1 MSLIESLPGERAAT
15 CCGLTTSPLSGDDAA
30 RLAPLFKALG
40 DPVRL
45 RMASMIAAQP
55 ELCVCEITPGFEL
68 SSGTI
73 SHHLRL
79 LREAGLV
86 GSERR
91 GTYVYYWIEPD
102 ALEALSALLAI
113 TEPT

>member
-1 MSLIESLPGERAAT
+1 MAVLESAPQSAPVT
-15 CCGLTTSPLSGDDAA
+15 CCGLASAPLTTEDAE

-45 RMASMIAAQP
+45 RIASMIASRP
-55 ELCVCEITPGFEL
+55 ELCVCEITPAFEL

-73 SHHLRL
+73 SHHLKT

-86 GSERR
+86 DCERR
-91 GTYVYYWIEPD
+91 GTYVFYWIRPD
-102 ALEALSALLAI
+102 ALGALSALLSA
-113 TEPT
+113 

>member
-1 MSLIESLPGERAAT
+1 MVILDSSPQTAAVT
-15 CCGLTTSPLSGDDAA
+15 CCGLATTPVTAADAE
-30 RLAPLFKALG
+30 RLAPMFKALG

-55 ELCVCEITPGFEL
+55 ELCVCEITPAFDL
-68 SSGTI
+68 SSATI
-73 SHHLRL
+73 SHHLRI

-91 GTYVYYWIEPD
+91 GTYVYYWIEP
-102 ALEALSALLAI
+102 EALGTLSTLLAVG
-113 TEPT
+113 